1 MSRDVGWGRAGVGLG
16 SCWGRARVELGSC
29 WGPARVVLGSNWA
42 VMWGDALGMYK
53 KLQISCVE
61 GCLMG
66 FIEGFCSFMY
76 ASFVRA
82 AHESTQS

>member
-1 MSRDVGWGRAGVGLG
+1 MWDGVEPGSSRGRVGVELG
-16 SCWGRARVELGSC
+16 SCWGRARV
-29 WGPARVVLGSNWA
+29 VLGSSWA
-42 VMWGDALGMYK
+42 VMWGDALGMYI

-82 AHESTQS
+82 ALDPTQS

>member
-1 MSRDVGWGRAGVGLG
+1 
-16 SCWGRARVELGSC
+16 
-29 WGPARVVLGSNWA
+29 
-42 VMWGDALGMYK
+42 MWGDALGMYI

-61 GCLMG
+61 GYLMG
-66 FIEGFCSFMY
+66 LIEGFCSFMY

>member
-1 MSRDVGWGRAGVGLG
+1 
-16 SCWGRARVELGSC
+16 
-29 WGPARVVLGSNWA
+29 
-42 VMWGDALGMYK
+42 MWGDALGMYI

-82 AHESTQS
+82 AHEPTQS

>member
-1 MSRDVGWGRAGVGLG
+1 
-16 SCWGRARVELGSC
+16 
-29 WGPARVVLGSNWA
+29 
-42 VMWGDALGMYK
+42 MWGDALGMYI

-82 AHESTQS
+82 AHEPIQS

>member
-1 MSRDVGWGRAGVGLG
+1 MRDG
-16 SCWGRARVELGSC
+16 VELGSS
-29 WGPARVVLGSNWA
+29 RA
-42 VMWGDALGMYK
+42 VMWGDALGMYI

-82 AHESTQS
+82 AHEPTQS